1 MTVRYPS
8 TYSSII
14 APIETVD
21 SQLEEAEAD
30 GWRLDTSA
38 WSDRDDAWHIVLRRP
53 KP

>member
-14 APIETVD
+14 APIATVD

-30 GWRLDTSA
+30 GWRIDRTA
-38 WSDRDDAWHIVLRRP
+38 WSDRDDAWRIVLRRP